1 MTKANPTKMSLF
13 KFAETDFLVK
23 SHKESPTVTI
33 HKSTAVGM
41 SCSYDQYLEEFKNQ
55 LADRMR
61 VKASQLGYTETIT
74 SRLLEADRM
83 ARIDFETGLVKSI
96 LAYKIE
102 KVLR

>member
-1 MTKANPTKMSLF
+1 MKEFTKIPPYL
-13 KFAETDFLVK
+13 FAEMGFLEKVRK
-23 SHKESPTVTI
+23 DSLTVTV
-33 HKSTAVGM
+33 HKSAAVGM
-41 SCSYDQYLEEFKNQ
+41 TCSYDQYLDEFQNQ
-55 LADRMR
+55 LANRMR

-102 KVLR
+102 KVLK